1 MEARSNSSIAD
12 SKGVAVV
19 VVVVGVDGCWCRWLL
34 VWMAVGCWSLVVCWL
49 FVGCLLVVCWLFAAT
64 SNTFRIHHDAPFDVA

>member
-12 SKGVAVV
+12 SKGVVV
-19 VVVVGVDGCWCRWLL
+19 VVVVGVNGCWCRWLL

-49 FVGCLLVVCWLFAAT
+49 FAAM
-64 SNTFRIHHDAPFDVA
+64 SNTFRIHQDAPFDVA